1 MLFFC
6 SIKGTGIIYFIEV
19 KILDVLKLLPQRLAD
34 YIDSCD
40 YKDNIT
46 EIKLRKNSIVQFTVY
61 GKLKN
66 TPVQISETEIEDIF
80 YKMCN
85 CSVNIYDDEIS
96 NGFITLSGGCRVG
109 IGGEY
114 FQNKQSGSYRLK
126 ELKSLNIRIPH
137 KSVCFK
143 NQDILFAENV
153 HSTLIAGL
161 PHSGK
166 TSLLKIYAE
175 KLSENYRVSLCD
187 ERKELYTDNLNVD
200 VIQGIKKSAAISM
213 ATRTLNPQYIICDEI
228 GGKEE
233 TDEILSAVNTGV
245 YFICSAHCESLDQLY
260 KRPNIKILIENGI
273 FEKLVL
279 IEHKN
284 IEFYI
289 KDIAYV

>member
-19 KILDVLKLLPQRLAD
+19 KILDVLKFLPQRLAD
-34 YIDSCD
+34 YINSCD

-114 FQNKQSGSYRLK
+114 FK
-126 ELKSLNIRIPH
+126 
-137 KSVCFK
+137 
-143 NQDILFAENV
+143 
-153 HSTLIAGL
+153 
-161 PHSGK
+161 
-166 TSLLKIYAE
+166 SLLKGDQ
-175 KLSENYRVSLCD
+175 N
-187 ERKELYTDNLNVD
+187 ERK
-200 VIQGIKKSAAISM
+200 
-213 ATRTLNPQYIICDEI
+213 
-228 GGKEE
+228 
-233 TDEILSAVNTGV
+233 
-245 YFICSAHCESLDQLY
+245 
-260 KRPNIKILIENGI
+260 
-273 FEKLVL
+273 
-279 IEHKN
+279 
-284 IEFYI
+284 
-289 KDIAYV
+289 

>member
-1 MLFFC
+1 M
-6 SIKGTGIIYFIEV
+6 
-19 KILDVLKLLPQRLAD
+19 DVLKLLPKRLAD
-34 YIDSCD
+34 YINSCD

-46 EIKLRKNSIVQFTVY
+46 EIKLRKNSVVQFTVY

-66 TPVQISETEIEDIF
+66 LLIEISETEIEDVF

-96 NGFITLSGGCRVG
+96 NGFITLSGGYRVG

-114 FQNKQSGSYRLK
+114 FQNNKSGNYKLK
-126 ELKSLNIRIPH
+126 ELMSLNIRIPH
-137 KSVCFK
+137 KSVYFK
-143 NQDILFAENV
+143 NQDVLFAESV
-153 HSTLIAGL
+153 HSTLVAGP

-187 ERKELYTDNLNVD
+187 ERKELYTDNLKVD

-228 GGKEE
+228 GNKEE
-233 TDEILSAVNTGV
+233 SDEILSAVNAGV
-245 YFICSAHCESLDQLY
+245 YFICSAHCDNLGQLY
-260 KRPNIKILIENGI
+260 KRPNIENLIENGI

-279 IEHKN
+279 LEHKN
-284 IEFYI
+284 HEFYI
-289 KDIAYV
+289 KDIVYV

>member
-1 MLFFC
+1 M
-6 SIKGTGIIYFIEV
+6 
-19 KILDVLKLLPQRLAD
+19 DVLKLLPQRLAD

-96 NGFITLSGGCRVG
+96 NGFITLSGGYRVG
-109 IGGEY
+109 LGGEY

-153 HSTLIAGL
+153 HSTLIAGP